1 MPNVG
6 IFSEQI
12 EALKQFLMA
21 APPNEEQRKDTD
33 FLLELGELF
42 ALVVYGQLICE
53 NAEIYEVSDDLVDQ
67 MFDCFVRD
75 FSKFALN
82 LLGKAATTDAQAEL
96 CQKMLRRPAVDNERF
111 GRVWKETTSWRICTQ

>member
-1 MPNVG
+1 
-6 IFSEQI
+6 
-12 EALKQFLMA
+12 
-21 APPNEEQRKDTD
+21 
-33 FLLELGELF
+33 
-42 ALVVYGQLICE
+42 
-53 NAEIYEVSDDLVDQ
+53 

-111 GRVWKETTSWRICTQ
+111 GRVWKETHDLAGLYEMKP